1 MYNGRNVQFCAVFKN
16 KVQFQIFRIFTLPRH
31 KSYLCELSK
40 DYLDAIM
47 SGVNVEK

>member
-1 MYNGRNVQFCAVFKN
+1 MYTGWNLKFCAVVKN
-16 KVQFQIFRIFTLPRH
+16 KVQFQIFDIFVLPSH